1 MENNFSVPATE
12 ALRWSARDANDLS
25 PLYAAWQFQA
35 AISLL
40 LTECTWLIGSSSM
53 AKLCDSSNLVFG
65 IPQPNRFVYLVVSLF
80 SVLLFGGIIFGWS
93 ELQVAFEREAYF
105 SGQCSNNSLDADVNN
120 VDKNTNKIIQSP
132 RAAYLQ
138 RSVPCANLNSQ
149 FGEIFFIGCI
159 AATIVPVI
167 IGPIQDRLSNMWA
180 RIFAACMVS
189 SGLVCISFAG
199 KESLNLVKLGAA
211 LLGAGGNGYQ
221 LTSFPMAALF
231 PGNEGLVSSLCTGF
245 FSLSSLVFF
254 SFRLLQSN
262 YGFSLSACAM
272 YYTYVSAAFLFLS
285 FIWPHHFS
293 KSEQGADAPT
303 IAQDEAGY
311 SMRISARQSRQSVR
325 LSRARAISL
334 SVSEGRHSCASFS
347 PATDSADVLVVP
359 AARTTFVRPTWH
371 GASNQTTSK
380 AQNATTFGS
389 TKEPPALI
397 TLAPIV
403 IDVPSDGTNPIF
415 EDSVGNDRPELLTKN
430 EEISQKLQLSL
441 LSGAQQ
447 LRSREYIALVI
458 NFLIG
463 SLVSDFYIGSYLQQ
477 TRRLPAKCSS
487 GDTLV
492 DCDAQKL
499 ALFQTSW
506 SSIYPCG
513 AIASP
518 LFGIAM
524 DKLQFRRVFVLV
536 VLVSICHQVTNLIP
550 IVDLQFVTY
559 VIFACG
565 RQVIFGFFYSSLG
578 ILFGFTH
585 YGLLTSASSGFVA
598 TLIYVNKIIVD
609 ASESA
614 DSYFVANV
622 TFLAL
627 TVCLLALQVA
637 FKWGERRLSQS
648 SLEPLLSK

>member
-1 MENNFSVPATE
+1 MQGDNHLHGNFRRRKFLGT
-12 ALRWSARDANDLS
+12 
-25 PLYAAWQFQA
+25 
-35 AISLL
+35 SLL
-40 LTECTWLIGSSSM
+40 PTVYTLEIGSTSM
-53 AKLCDSSNLVFG
+53 AKLCDSSTLMFG
-65 IPQPNRFVYLVVSLF
+65 IPQPNRLVYLVVSLF

-105 SGQCSNNSLDADVNN
+105 SSQCSNNSFDADVNN
-120 VDKNTNKIIQSP
+120 VDKSTNKVIQSP

-180 RIFAACMVS
+180 RVFAACMVS
-189 SGLVCISFAG
+189 SGLVCISVAG

-245 FSLSSLVFF
+245 FSLSSLVVF

-262 YGFSLSACAM
+262 YGFSLSAFAT
-272 YYTYVSAAFLFLS
+272 YYTYVSAAFLLFS
-285 FIWPHHFS
+285 FMWPHHFS
-293 KSEQGADAPT
+293 KSEQGAAAPT
-303 IAQDEAGY
+303 IVQDVAG
-311 SMRISARQSRQSVR
+311 SSLRISSRQSIR

-359 AARTTFVRPTWH
+359 AADFGRTKGVRPTWH
-371 GASNQTTSK
+371 ATSNQTTSK
-380 AQNATTFGS
+380 AQNATAFGS
-389 TKEPPALI
+389 TKETPALI

-403 IDVPSDGTNPIF
+403 IDAPSDCATPIF
-415 EDSVGNDRPELLTKN
+415 EDSAGNDRADLLTKN
-430 EEISQKLQLSL
+430 EQISQKLQLSL

-447 LRSREYIALVI
+447 LRSREYIALVV

-477 TRRLPAKCSS
+477 TRRLPAKCSN

-524 DKLQFRRVFVLV
+524 DKLQFRRVFVLA

-550 IVDLQFVTY
+550 VVDLQFVTY

-598 TLIYVNKIIVD
+598 TLSYVNKIIVD

-627 TVCLLALQVA
+627 TICLLTLQVA
-637 FKWGERRLSQS
+637 FKLHSDFS
-648 SLEPLLSK
+648 

>member
-1 MENNFSVPATE
+1 MT
-12 ALRWSARDANDLS
+12 
-25 PLYAAWQFQA
+25 
-35 AISLL
+35 
-40 LTECTWLIGSSSM
+40 
-53 AKLCDSSNLVFG
+53 KLCDSNDLLFG
-65 IPQPNRFVYLVVSLF
+65 IPQPNRMVYLVVSLF

-105 SGQCSNNSLDADVNN
+105 SSQCSNNSLDADVNN
-120 VDKNTNKIIQSP
+120 VDKNTNEIIQSP

-180 RIFAACMVS
+180 RVFAAGMVS
-189 SGLVCISFAG
+189 SGLVCISYAG
-199 KESLNLVKLGAA
+199 KESINLVKLGAA

-254 SFRLLQSN
+254 AFQLLQRN
-262 YGFSLSACAM
+262 YGFNLSVCAM
-272 YYTYVSAAFLFLS
+272 YYTYVSAAFLLLS
-285 FIWPHHFS
+285 FIWPHQFT
-293 KSEQGADAPT
+293 KPGQGADAPT
-303 IAQDEAGY
+303 VVQDEAG
-311 SMRISARQSRQSVR
+311 SSIRISARQSIRR
-325 LSRARAISL
+325 SRAREISL
-334 SVSEGRHSCASFS
+334 SPSEGRHSVASFS
-347 PATDSADVLVVP
+347 SATDVADFRR
-359 AARTTFVRPTWH
+359 AKGNRPTWH
-371 GASNQTTSK
+371 GTGNQTTSK
-380 AQNATTFGS
+380 AQNATAFGS
-389 TKEPPALI
+389 TEEAPARI
-397 TLAPIV
+397 IAAPIV
-403 IDVPSDGTNPIF
+403 IDMPSDDMIPNSKPLC
-415 EDSVGNDRPELLTKN
+415 EENAGNDQIVLLSEN
-430 EEISQKLQLSL
+430 EEISQKLQLSR

-447 LRSREYIALVI
+447 LRSREYIALVV

-477 TRRLPAKCSS
+477 TRRLPAKCSD

-524 DKLQFRRVFVLV
+524 DKLQFRRIFVLV

-598 TLIYVNKIIVD
+598 AVIYVNKALVD
-609 ASESA
+609 ASERA

-627 TVCLLALQVA
+627 TVCLLTLQVA
-637 FKWGERRLSQS
+637 FNWSKRRLSQGT
-648 SLEPLLSK
+648 LAEPFLSK